1 MKVLLVA
8 PPEKHMLRPPLPKE
22 LDKESGF
29 KPPLGI
35 LYIASYLREHSDHE
49 VSVLDMPVEGMS
61 AEDITRIINERQPD
75 IVGITTTTFTLIDV
89 LLVAQIVK
97 KIDASI
103 YVCLGGPHV
112 DIYPIETMRLPNV
125 DFAIRGEGEMAFLD
139 LVNALESGQSLR
151 SVKNLVFKED
161 GKVIINRRRPR
172 ITDLD
177 SLPFPAR
184 ELTPW
189 QKYSSVLSSHRPI
202 THLLTQKGCPY
213 NCIFCYRHAG
223 KRLYQRSP
231 KSIVDEMEQCQ
242 RLGIKEIM
250 IVDDTFTVPP
260 RRVLDICSEILARG
274 LRIAWDARARVD
286 NLTEELIVI
295 MKEAG
300 CQKLYIGVE
309 AGTNKSLRT
318 LRKNITLEQI
328 RRAFK
333 ITRRVGMTTV
343 GYFMIASPG
352 ETKEDVLRTI
362 EFACELEPDYAE
374 FTRTTLFPAT
384 EMYTLA
390 LKSGLLTRDCWR
402 EFAENP
408 HPHFIP
414 PLWTEHL
421 SNEEINELLK
431 RAYQRFYFRPKYI
444 LEQARRTRSL
454 DEFKSKVKAGI
465 TLAIGW

>member
-1 MKVLLVA
+1 
-8 PPEKHMLRPPLPKE
+8 MLAPPLPKE

-49 VSVLDMPVEGMS
+49 VTVLDMPVEGMS
-61 AEDITRIINERQPD
+61 AKDITRIISGWQPD

-89 LLVAQIVK
+89 LLVVQAVK
-97 KIDASI
+97 RVDKSI

-112 DIYPIETMRLPNV
+112 DIYPVETMRLPNV
-125 DFAIRGEGEMAFLD
+125 DFAIRGEGEIAFLD
-139 LVNALESGQSLR
+139 LVNALESGQDLR
-151 SVKNLVFKED
+151 SVKNLLFKED
-161 GKVIINRRRPR
+161 GEVVINERRPR

-189 QKYSSVLSSHRPI
+189 QKYNSVLSPHRPM
-202 THLLTQKGCPY
+202 TNLLTQKGCPY
-213 NCIFCYRHAG
+213 NCIFCYRHTG

-242 RLGIKEIM
+242 HLGIEEIM
-250 IVDDTFTVPP
+250 FVDDTFTIPP
-260 RRVLDICSEILARG
+260 RRVLDICNEILARG
-274 LRIAWDARARVD
+274 LRITWDARARAD
-286 NLTEELIVI
+286 NLTEELVVM
-295 MKEAG
+295 MKKAG
-300 CQKLYIGVE
+300 CQRLYIGVE
-309 AGTNKSLRT
+309 AGTDKSLRI

-352 ETKEDVLRTI
+352 ETKEDVLKTI

-374 FTRTTLFPAT
+374 FTRTTIFPAT

-390 LKSGLLTRDCWR
+390 LKLGLLTRDCWR

-408 HPHFIP
+408 HPHFTS
-414 PLWTEHL
+414 PLWTENFT
-421 SNEEINELLK
+421 NEEINELLE
-431 RAYQRFYFRPKYI
+431 RAYRRFYFRPKYI
-444 LEQARRTRSL
+444 LEQARKIRSL
-454 DEFKSKVKAGI
+454 DEFKSKAKAGL
-465 TLAIGW
+465 TLAFGW